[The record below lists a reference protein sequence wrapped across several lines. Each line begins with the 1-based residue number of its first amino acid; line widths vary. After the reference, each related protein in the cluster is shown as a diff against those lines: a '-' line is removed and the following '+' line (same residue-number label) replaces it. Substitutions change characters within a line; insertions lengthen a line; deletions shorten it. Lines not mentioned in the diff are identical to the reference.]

1 MATAGNIWS
10 QLSTD
15 IHICQQ
21 LVTSVNSWSH
31 MPTAWQHLVTHGNIL
46 SHLAADCGVALGVQ
60 VCHLEG
66 GAEGVEG
73 AGALAAGRR
82 AQPALEAAL
91 LAEPE
96 VEVSRFKFQW
106 VRIRIR
112 NCQKAENQP
121 RNTNRE
127 L

>member
-1 MATAGNIWS
+1 
-10 QLSTD
+10 
-15 IHICQQ
+15 
-21 LVTSVNSWSH
+21 

-91 LAEPE
+91 LAEPA
-96 VEVSRFKFQW
+96 VEVLRFKFQW

-112 NCQKAENQP
+112 NHQEAL
-121 RNTNRE
+121 NTTPNPVPGPE
-127 L
+127 S